1 MLKDFLDINRA
12 NPWKIGNDTID
23 ASSMPLVMGIVNT
36 TPDSFFDGGKHN
48 SPEAAYDHSVMLL
61 EQGATILDIGGESSR
76 PGSAPVS
83 VQEELD
89 RVCPVVEALAQ
100 MRSISDDL
108 ENPGSR
114 KFYISVDTVKAKVA
128 RECMR
133 LGAHIINDISACS
146 MDPDMLSTVARTGA
160 SVVLNHMRGTFG
172 NMQNDFKPYA
182 NVVEEVKSEL
192 FAQVDKLLALG
203 VEKSKICIDPG
214 IGFGKTVQDNIDL
227 MKAVD
232 VFAQT
237 GYPVLIGTSRK
248 SYIGKMSGLEKSD
261 RLIPT
266 VTAGIVA
273 AIGGASVI
281 RVHDVREAKESILY
295 LEALKS
301 NGTV

>member
-1 MLKDFLDINRA
+1 MLKDVFEKTRS
-12 NPWKIGNDTID
+12 NPWKIGDDVID
-23 ASSMPLVMGIVNT
+23 CATPLVMGIVNT

-48 SPEAAYDHSVMLL
+48 TPEAAYEHSVMLL

-83 VQEELD
+83 EQEELD

-100 MRSISDDL
+100 MASISDDL
-108 ENPGSR
+108 ENPGNR

-146 MDPDMLSTVARTGA
+146 MDPDMLSAVAQTGA
-160 SVVLNHMRGTFG
+160 SVVLNHMRGSFG

-203 VEKSKICIDPG
+203 VEKAKICIDPG

-248 SYIGKMSGLEKSD
+248 SYIGKMPGLESSD

-266 VTAGIVA
+266 VTAGIIA

-295 LEALKS
+295 LEALRS

>member
-1 MLKDFLDINRA
+1 MLKDFFEKTHA
-12 NPWKIGNDTID
+12 NPWKIGDDVID
-23 ASSMPLVMGIVNT
+23 CTSPLVMGIVNT

-48 SPEAAYDHSVMLL
+48 TPEAAYEHSVMLL

-83 VQEELD
+83 EQEELD

-100 MRSISDDL
+100 MANISDDL
-108 ENPGSR
+108 DNPGSR

-128 RECMR
+128 RECMK

-146 MDPDMLSTVARTGA
+146 MDPDMLSTVAQTGA
-160 SVVLNHMRGTFG
+160 SVVLNHMRGSFG

-192 FAQVDKLLALG
+192 LAQVDKLLALG
-203 VEKSKICIDPG
+203 VEKAKICIDPG

-227 MKAVD
+227 MKATD

-248 SYIGKMSGLEKSD
+248 SYIGKMPGLEKSD

>member
-1 MLKDFLDINRA
+1 MLKDFFEKTHA
-12 NPWKIGNDTID
+12 NPWKIGDDVID
-23 ASSMPLVMGIVNT
+23 CTSPLVMGIVNT

-48 SPEAAYDHSVMLL
+48 TPEAAYEHSVMLL

-83 VQEELD
+83 EQEELD

-100 MRSISDDL
+100 MANISDDL
-108 ENPGSR
+108 DNPGSR

-128 RECMR
+128 RECMK

-146 MDPDMLSTVARTGA
+146 MDPDMLSTVAQTGA
-160 SVVLNHMRGTFG
+160 SVVLNHMRGSFG

-182 NVVEEVKSEL
+182 DVVEEVKSEL
-192 FAQVDKLLALG
+192 LAQVDKLLALG
-203 VEKSKICIDPG
+203 VEKAKICIDPG

-227 MKAVD
+227 MKATD

-248 SYIGKMSGLEKSD
+248 SYIGKMPGLEKSD